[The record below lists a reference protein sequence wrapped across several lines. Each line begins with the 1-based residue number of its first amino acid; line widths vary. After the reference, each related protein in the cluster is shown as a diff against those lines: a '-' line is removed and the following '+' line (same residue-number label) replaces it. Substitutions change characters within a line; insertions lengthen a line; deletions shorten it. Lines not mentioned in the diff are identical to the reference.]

1 MSDINL
7 SAITKVELS
16 DLHYFDSTNMS
27 EVEIKKAKKKLIS
40 RKIAR
45 LKKDTEQCVQI
56 DFKEYEKKFFF
67 LKHQSYIVLCGINRI
82 IFKKEQ
88 VSDITKRV
96 HSLCDYVLFSKKVG
110 FYIVHRCEETSL
122 KYDVDSSIS
131 PTIFFVEKE
140 KISTIRYQQEYSSD
154 IFDSVIVVKNERSY
168 SALNIFSIKL
178 EIFRDDTLLFQKD
191 GITVLDELPFSNG
204 CLLYGTEKQNEE
216 GQLPT
221 IYPIT
226 LFNCITDKKDEI
238 IRRGWGVNYCHK
250 YPSALYLTELP
261 IEAFPIED
269 EKNIYFYVAKVDT
282 KAYQAVSEIVNV
294 YGKTE
299 QITSPLEEDVTI
311 NERLIIPKTTPQWV
325 ARFVY
330 GVITKSNSLY
340 PQFFGVPI
348 QDIIETMFEDLEENP
363 YALPQHYCDKVS
375 ARNALNYLR
384 QQLYM
389 SNDDIVRY
397 LVEHYGSYSLVSRSE
412 KYWRYFHEV
421 GLRCE
426 YLPREAEELLNVK
439 LNRKYVDSLDMRVY
453 DEKWKSEYELYL
465 LVKKYF
471 PDAMIHYTA
480 HWLGMQHLD
489 IFIPSLNLAFEYQGE
504 QHYSSLDYFGGKEA
518 YEERVRLD
526 REKKKLCELNKVFLF
541 DWHYLTPITAI
552 NLIVS
557 LREKQG
563 NG

>member
-1 MSDINL
+1 M
-7 SAITKVELS
+7 
-16 DLHYFDSTNMS
+16 
-27 EVEIKKAKKKLIS
+27 
-40 RKIAR
+40 
-45 LKKDTEQCVQI
+45 
-56 DFKEYEKKFFF
+56 
-67 LKHQSYIVLCGINRI
+67 
-82 IFKKEQ
+82 
-88 VSDITKRV
+88 
-96 HSLCDYVLFSKKVG
+96 
-110 FYIVHRCEETSL
+110 
-122 KYDVDSSIS
+122 
-131 PTIFFVEKE
+131 
-140 KISTIRYQQEYSSD
+140 
-154 IFDSVIVVKNERSY
+154 
-168 SALNIFSIKL
+168 
-178 EIFRDDTLLFQKD
+178 
-191 GITVLDELPFSNG
+191 
-204 CLLYGTEKQNEE
+204 
-216 GQLPT
+216 
-221 IYPIT
+221 
-226 LFNCITDKKDEI
+226 
-238 IRRGWGVNYCHK
+238 
-250 YPSALYLTELP
+250 
-261 IEAFPIED
+261 
-269 EKNIYFYVAKVDT
+269 
-282 KAYQAVSEIVNV
+282 
-294 YGKTE
+294 
-299 QITSPLEEDVTI
+299 EEDVTI

-526 REKKKLCELNKVFLF
+526 REKKKLCELN
-541 DWHYLTPITAI
+541 
-552 NLIVS
+552 
-557 LREKQG
+557 
-563 NG
+563 